1 MRNTAPPAV
10 ARQPQESAVL
20 KRILFTLAP
29 IVITHIMKKRRE
41 GEQPRADKRRYGK
54 NGR

>member
-10 ARQPQESAVL
+10 THQPQESAVL

-29 IVITHIMKKRRE
+29 IVISRIMKKRRE
-41 GEQPRADKRRYGK
+41 GEQPRADKRRFDR